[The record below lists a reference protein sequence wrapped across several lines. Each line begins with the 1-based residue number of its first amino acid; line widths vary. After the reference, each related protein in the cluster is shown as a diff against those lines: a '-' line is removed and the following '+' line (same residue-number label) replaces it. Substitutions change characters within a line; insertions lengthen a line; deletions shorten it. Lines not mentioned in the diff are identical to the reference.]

1 MKAESTYKLI
11 KVDPASKEDWTTL
24 TTALGLGFD
33 IYWHEQ
39 FYGLVYFILA
49 IEGKNES

>member
-1 MKAESTYKLI
+1 MKAKSTYQMMI
-11 KVDPASKEDWTTL
+11 VDPTSKEDWINL
-24 TTALGLGFD
+24 TSALGLGHD

-49 IEGKNES
+49 IEGKNEG